1 MDLITQSLL
10 DEFSTEQEI
19 TSLPEDTRFEHF
31 ASYVTVRRQYGETFD
46 PADTLRRPLC
56 WPKTNTLI

>member
-46 PADTLRRPLC
+46 PARHYAAPYAGRRR
-56 WPKTNTLI
+56 TR